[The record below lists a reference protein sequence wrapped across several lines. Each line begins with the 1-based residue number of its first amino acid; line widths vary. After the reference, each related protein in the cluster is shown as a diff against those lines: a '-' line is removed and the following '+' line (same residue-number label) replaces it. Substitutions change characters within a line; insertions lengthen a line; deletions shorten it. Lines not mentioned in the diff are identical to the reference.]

1 MKYLILALSLVAV
14 NSIAAVKHQR
24 FGLGTELD
32 LSFGEYQD
40 WDTQLSNSTNKT
52 LFKKAPFIKES
63 IDGGKKMN
71 AWLKLVNT
79 TRTGPEIIRLTSR
92 ATQRGIPI
100 HAPSIYGP
108 ATIKRDFLKINSEM
122 PKSLQEII
130 YGDKKITNKLPT
142 TDEIFV
148 LWARKTSKLYQT
160 SVRWSGMQPWL
171 DDLEARATRDVRG
184 FYYLN
189 NFENLDYG
197 LDNIDAMT
205 LEISSKLKNALAGI
219 CINATAYRKRCPKDV
234 ETAFKAGKLK
244 KFKNQYW
251 AKAQKNWDRFFL
263 ISNPRKDVTWKKN
276 APNTMKVVFKK
287 IKNLTVQNWL
297 KENVEDEFKM
307 NTLGWNLEM
316 SFIKGS
322 VWGGTSYLEFQP
334 NVTPH
339 VSGGNKIVM
348 DANTAL
354 EEYGVKWTIR
364 HEYGH
369 ILRLPDCY
377 HEFYDRAN
385 NQMINYQL
393 DITDLM
399 CSRVGLM
406 NERIYNEL
414 KRVYLK

>member
-1 MKYLILALSLVAV
+1 VYSAV
-14 NSIAAVKHQR
+14 DHKH
-24 FGLGTELD
+24 FGLGSELD
-32 LSFGEYQD
+32 LSLEEYQE
-40 WDTQLSNSTNKT
+40 WNSKIPVNLNKGTNKET
-52 LFKKAPFIKES
+52 PYIKQS
-63 IDGGKKMN
+63 IDGGEKMS

-79 TRTGPEIIRLTSR
+79 ERSNETVIRLTSR

-108 ATIKRDFLKINSEM
+108 ATIKRDYLKLNLDM
-122 PKSLQEII
+122 PKALSEVI
-130 YGDKKITNKLPT
+130 YGSGAISKKLPV
-142 TDEIFV
+142 TDDVFI

-160 SVRWSGMQPWL
+160 SVRWKGMQPWL
-171 DDLEARATRDVRG
+171 DDLEARGTRDVRG
-184 FYYLN
+184 FYLLKN
-189 NFENLDYG
+189 LKDLDYS
-197 LDNIDAMT
+197 LDNIDAVT
-205 LEISSKLKNALAGI
+205 LEEASKIKTALAGI

-234 ETAFKAGKLK
+234 EKAFLNKKLRE
-244 KFKNQYW
+244 FKNKYW
-251 AKAQKNWDRFFL
+251 EKAQKNWDRFFL
-263 ISNPRKDVTWKKN
+263 ISNPRKDITWKKN
-276 APNTMKVVFKK
+276 APNTMHVEFKK
-287 IKNLTVQNWL
+287 IKNSTVQTWL

-307 NTLGWNLEM
+307 DNLGWNLEM
-316 SFIKGS
+316 SFIKGR
-322 VWGGTSYLEFQP
+322 VWGGTAYLEFQP

-348 DANTAL
+348 DANTPL

-369 ILRLPDCY
+369 ILRIPDCY

-399 CSRVGLM
+399 CSRVGQM